1 MQTPLQT
8 NRRQFLGGLAALSA
22 LPITP
27 ERAIAAAAAEA
38 ALDWGIAFADLET
51 DLAPRPMSLVHGKAP
66 TGLAGT
72 LYRNGGAKFHR
83 PKSSATHWFD
93 GDGLIRAFRIKDG
106 QATLSARFV
115 DTPKRRN
122 DVAANGVIS
131 SGFGTAAGPNARI
144 TSPDDVNAANISV
157 IRRGEQLWALWE
169 AGSPTA
175 IDPVTLDTVGMVTL
189 RDDLAHMPFLAHPR
203 FEPDG
208 RIWNLGQSG
217 DRGIIWQI
225 GPKGEL
231 QGATPIALPRASY
244 IHDFTMS
251 ERHILIVLQPWVY
264 TGRSTVPLE
273 ALHWQPSLGTQ
284 ILILDKANL
293 SSRRIVELPPF
304 FAFHMTEAYEAPSGD
319 IRFGICASAD
329 PGFPIRT
336 AVDAMS
342 RKFTPA
348 SDPKLSLITIPS
360 KGSAR
365 IESTTITAEFPQTD
379 HRFGLSPRR
388 FTCHA
393 TIQAQ
398 NRPLFQGVGVYDW
411 AKSHRAVFDFGADH
425 VVEEMVFTPRPDS
438 IDEFDGWMIG
448 TSLNLRAGRTE
459 LHIFEARHIA
469 DGPIATWAA
478 DIAVPVGLHGIFAAL

>member
-1 MQTPLQT
+1 MTSLT
-8 NRRQFLGGLAALSA
+8 LNRRQFLGGVTAMSI

-27 ERAIAAAAAEA
+27 ERALAVAAEEAAA
-38 ALDWGIAFADLET
+38 DWGIAFADLES
-51 DLAPRPMSLVHGKAP
+51 DIAPRAMTLVHGKSP
-66 TGLAGT
+66 DGLAGA
-72 LYRNGGAKFHR
+72 LYRNGGAKFRR
-83 PKSSATHWFD
+83 PKGNATHWFD

-122 DVAANGVIS
+122 DMAANAVIS
-131 SGFGTAAGPNARI
+131 SGFGTQAGPNAKI
-144 TSPDDVNAANISV
+144 MSPDDVTAANINV

-175 IDPVTLDTVGMVTL
+175 IDPVSLDTVGMVTL

-217 DRGIIWQI
+217 DRGLIWQI

-231 QGATPIALPRASY
+231 WGATPITLPRASY

-251 ERHILIVLQPWVY
+251 ERYILIVLQPWIY
-264 TGRSTVPLE
+264 AGRSTVPLQ

-284 ILILDKANL
+284 ILILDKVDL

-304 FAFHMTEAYEAPSGD
+304 FAFHMTEAYEAPTGD

-342 RKFTPA
+342 KKYTPA
-348 SDPKLSLITIPS
+348 SRPSLSLITIPP
-360 KGSAR
+360 KGPAR

-379 HRFGLSPRR
+379 HRLGLSPRR

-411 AKSHRAVFDFGADH
+411 AKSKEAYFDFGADH

-438 IDEFDGWMIG
+438 TDEFDGWMIG
-448 TSLNLRAGRTE
+448 TSLNLRAKRTE
-459 LHIFEARHIA
+459 LHVFDARHIA

-478 DIAVPVGLHGIFAAL
+478 DSAVPVGLHGIFTAF